1 MLLIAFKI
9 DTSRLQYLKLVLNLK
24 PFPLTGRNMHTS
36 GLIQDHETHMQHIV
50 VIGGVS
56 NFQGLNS
63 VEIMFNGENNWLTG
77 KNSSNNT

>member
-1 MLLIAFKI
+1 
-9 DTSRLQYLKLVLNLK
+9 
-24 PFPLTGRNMHTS
+24 MHTS

>member
-1 MLLIAFKI
+1 
-9 DTSRLQYLKLVLNLK
+9 
-24 PFPLTGRNMHTS
+24 MHTS

-63 VEIMFNGENNWLTG
+63 VEIMFNGENSWVTG
-77 KNSSNNT
+77 KIKTPSTILNRYLLN